1 MKFLL
6 EHFQRSTV
14 LSTLLEAKGTA
25 GKTALLVACQQ
36 MDRAAIELLIEAG
49 ANVNAVDINGNT
61 AAMIAANNLLV
72 EDKNKS
78 YKELALAISQV
89 IIKTL
94 L

>member
-1 MKFLL
+1 
-6 EHFQRSTV
+6 
-14 LSTLLEAKGTA
+14 
-25 GKTALLVACQQ
+25 

-78 YKELALAISQV
+78 YKELALAIL
-89 IIKTL
+89 KTNQKIAIHS
-94 L
+94 

>member
-1 MKFLL
+1 
-6 EHFQRSTV
+6 
-14 LSTLLEAKGTA
+14 
-25 GKTALLVACQQ
+25 

-89 IIKTL
+89 MNLKHLNKLI
-94 L
+94 

>member
-1 MKFLL
+1 
-6 EHFQRSTV
+6 
-14 LSTLLEAKGTA
+14 LEAKSTA

-89 IIKTL
+89 MNLKHLNKLI
-94 L
+94 